1 MIHQWKQER
10 DYSCVQLPSITFINQ
25 IHTCLPLLTSRHVQC
40 KSLDRNLIRLTYL
53 CCHSLQ
59 LVLRM
64 YCQWASG
71 NWFWTQW
78 TNVTMKCKV
87 LPATNA
93 GSIPWQ
99 HAIVNVPFFPVLEIQ
114 TIGLSACPPPS
125 QPMPAWHL
133 LPPSSERTQ
142 HRSSLRHQW

>member
-1 MIHQWKQER
+1 METGIADFR

-64 YCQWASG
+64 YCQYLSMG
-71 NWFWTQW
+71 FRQLILN
-78 TNVTMKCKV
+78 TM
-87 LPATNA
+87 N
-93 GSIPWQ
+93 
-99 HAIVNVPFFPVLEIQ
+99 
-114 TIGLSACPPPS
+114 
-125 QPMPAWHL
+125 
-133 LPPSSERTQ
+133 
-142 HRSSLRHQW
+142 